1 MIKKN
6 MNLLCIPPF
15 KDTAPEAIWA
25 MLQEFENRLK
35 NL

>member
-1 MIKKN
+1 MIKQN
-6 MNLLCIPPF
+6 MSIPPF

-35 NL
+35 KL